1 MGYIYTNAAISD
13 LVDTFLFH
21 QLNQLINQITQRI
34 EGSHL
39 QQGP

>member
-1 MGYIYTNAAISD
+1 MVYIYINAMISD
-13 LVDTFLFH
+13 LVDFRFD

-39 QQGP
+39 Q

>member
-1 MGYIYTNAAISD
+1 MGYIYTNAMISD
-13 LVDTFLFH
+13 SADSRFD

-39 QQGP
+39 QQGS